1 VIVEKSKLDA
11 LLQAEFPTVMVSKFG
26 DLPSCAVG
34 KTRLLM
40 AADGL
45 YLETAQPFGRLVVK
59 LWAAPREL
67 PYGRVAEVDEFRE
80 VFDRSLPIIL
90 SKAYPA
96 AICFADQEKE
106 WCGHIYYREGE
117 LLFQQPDFSATID
130 SADYTI
136 QRPAG
141 AVLAVDIHSH
151 GGISPF
157 FSSDDNKD
165 DKGGVRICVVLG
177 NYDRA
182 VGRFDSV
189 IRYVVE
195 GFFIN
200 FKEVEH
206 AG

>member
-1 VIVEKSKLDA
+1 MNKAKLDA
-11 LLQAEFPTVMVSKFG
+11 LLQAEFPTVMVPKFG
-26 DLPSCAVG
+26 ALPPCAVG

-45 YLETAQPFGRLVVK
+45 YLETIQPFGRLVVK
-59 LWAAPREL
+59 QWDAPREL
-67 PYGRVAEVDEFRE
+67 PYGQVAEVDEFRE
-80 VFDRSLPIIL
+80 IFNRSLPIIL
-90 SKAYPA
+90 SEAYPA
-96 AICFADQEKE
+96 AIRFADQEKE
-106 WCGHIYYREGE
+106 WCGHIYYREDG
-117 LLFQQPDFSATID
+117 LFFQQPDFSATIV

-136 QRPAG
+136 QRPTD

-151 GGISPF
+151 GRIPPF

-165 DKGGVRICVVLG
+165 DRGGVRICVVLG

-182 VGRFDSV
+182 GGRFDSV

-200 FKEVEH
+200 FKEAAYVD
-206 AG
+206 